1 MNLFQLASRGIDLD
15 ALPDES
21 APERE
26 PLAFE
31 PSPAGSRFAVPQEFD
46 AAFQA
51 AGDEYGVDPDVLRAM
66 AFAES
71 NFNPKAVSPKGAVG
85 LMQFLKATADEY
97 GIDRNDPIESIF
109 GAAAYMRKSLE
120 KFYGD
125 YGKAV
130 ASNKIGRAHV

>member
-31 PSPAGSRFAVPQEFD
+31 PAPAGSRFAVPQEFD

-71 NFNPKAVSPKGAVG
+71 RFRPDVISGQVKSRTGAAG
-85 LMQFLKATADEY
+85 LMQFMPGTAERF
-97 GIDRNDPIESIF
+97 GINPLDPVESIF
-109 GAAAYMRKSLE
+109 GAAAQ
-120 KFYGD
+120 
-125 YGKAV
+125 
-130 ASNKIGRAHV
+130 